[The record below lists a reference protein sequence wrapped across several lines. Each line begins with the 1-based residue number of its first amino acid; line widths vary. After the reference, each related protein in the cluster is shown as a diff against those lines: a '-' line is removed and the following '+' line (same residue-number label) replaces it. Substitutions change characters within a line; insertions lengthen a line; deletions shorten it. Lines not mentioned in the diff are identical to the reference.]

1 MGNAATASNDTQGAA
16 TSARRYDAVIIGAG
30 FAGMYAIHKLRKL
43 GFSVLA
49 IEAGTDVGGTW
60 YWNRYPGARCD
71 SESLEYSYSFS
82 EELQQEWNWSERYA
96 TQPEILRYINHVAD
110 RFDLRRDIQFRT
122 RVTSAAYDVK
132 ADTWTV
138 RTDKG
143 EAITAQF
150 CIAAVGCLSM
160 PRVPD
165 YKGIHDFKG
174 IHYHTGAWPKE
185 GVDFTGK
192 RVAVMGTGSTGIQ
205 AIPVIAK
212 QAKHLVVLQRT
223 PNFSLPA
230 RNGVL
235 DPEVVKQAKAHYAD
249 IRHRARYTAG
259 GNTYIGDWVGTQS
272 ALDVPEEERNAE
284 YERRWQLGGAKMLVA
299 YKDIAINE
307 AANKTAADFVRNKIR
322 QTVKDPKVA
331 ESLCPYDYPIGA
343 KRICLDSGYFE
354 TYNRDNVALVDL
366 KKTPITEFT
375 ANSVRTTAGEH
386 EIDCIVFATGFD
398 AITGTLLNID
408 FQGKGGLRLKDKWE
422 AGPRAYLGLQTAGF
436 PNLFLV
442 TGPGSPSVLS
452 TVMTSIEQHVDMIT
466 DCMEYMRER
475 RMATIEPQPAAED
488 AWVDHVNEVAN
499 TMLHVKANSW
509 YLGANIPGKPRVF
522 MPYIGGVGTYRKKCE
537 EIVANGY
544 EGFTLG
550 GAKKKAAA

>member
-1 MGNAATASNDTQGAA
+1 MGNNATASNGTASAAKGAR
-16 TSARRYDAVIIGAG
+16 SFDAVIIGAG
-30 FAGMYAIHKLRKL
+30 FAGMYAIHRLRKM
-43 GFSVLA
+43 GFTMLA
-49 IEAGTDVGGTW
+49 IEAGDDVGGTW

-110 RFDLRRDIQFRT
+110 RFDLRRDIQFNT
-122 RVTSAAYDVK
+122 RATSATYDEK
-132 ADTWTV
+132 SNQWTV

-143 EAITAQF
+143 DIVTARF

-174 IHYHTGAWPKE
+174 IHYHTGAWPKA

-205 AIPVIAK
+205 AIPMIAK

-230 RNGVL
+230 RNGTL
-235 DPEVVKQAKAHYAD
+235 DPSAVKEFKANYTD
-249 IRHRARYTAG
+249 IRQRARYMPS
-259 GNTYIGDWVGTQS
+259 GNTYIGDWMGTKS
-272 ALDVPEEERNAE
+272 ALDVSEEERNAE

-299 YKDIAINE
+299 YKDIGTNE
-307 AANKTAADFVRNKIR
+307 AANNTAADFVRNKIR
-322 QTVKDPKVA
+322 RTVKDPQVA

-354 TYNRDNVALVDL
+354 TYNRDNVTLVDL
-366 KKTPITEFT
+366 RKTPITEFT
-375 ANSVRTTAGEH
+375 ADSVRTTGGEH
-386 EIDCIVFATGFD
+386 KIDCIVFATGFD

-408 FQGKGGLRLKDKWE
+408 FRGRGGQTLKAKWE
-422 AGPRAYLGLQTAGF
+422 AGPRAYLGLQAVGF

-452 TVMTSIEQHVDMIT
+452 TVMTSIEQHVDLIT
-466 DCMEYMRER
+466 DT
-475 RMATIEPQPAAED
+475 MAYLRDKGLTVIEPQQAAED

-499 TMLHVKANSW
+499 KTLHVKANSW

-522 MPYIGGVGTYRKKCE
+522 MPYIGGVGVYRKKCE
-537 EIVANGY
+537 EIVAKGY
-544 EGFTLG
+544 EGFTLKAE
-550 GAKKKAAA
+550 GATAAA

>member
-1 MGNAATASNDTQGAA
+1 MTNARQIPETGSSGGNEF
-16 TSARRYDAVIIGAG
+16 DAVIIGAG
-30 FAGMYAIHKLRKL
+30 FAGMYAIHRLRKL
-43 GFSVLA
+43 GFRVVA
-49 IEAGTDVGGTW
+49 IEAGSDVGGTW
-60 YWNRYPGARCD
+60 FWNRYPGARCD
-71 SESLEYSYSFS
+71 SESVEYSYSFS

-110 RFDLRRDIQFRT
+110 RFDLRRDIRFET
-122 RVTSAAYDVK
+122 RVTSAAWDE
-132 ADTWTV
+132 AANRWDIH
-138 RTDKG
+138 TDKG
-143 EAITAQF
+143 DVVTAQF

-174 IHYHTGAWPKE
+174 IHYHTGAWPQE
-185 GVDFTGK
+185 GVDFKGK

-212 QAKHLVVLQRT
+212 QAAHLVVLQRT

-230 RNGVL
+230 RNAPL
-235 DPEVVKQAKAHYAD
+235 DPAVVREVKANYPE
-249 IRHRARYTAG
+249 IRKRARLYPS
-259 GNTYIGDWVGTQS
+259 GNAYIGDWMGTQS
-272 ALDVPEEERNAE
+272 ALEVTSAEREAE

-299 YKDIAINE
+299 YRDIATNE
-307 AANKTAADFVRNKIR
+307 EANKTAADFVRNKIR
-322 QTVKDPKVA
+322 QIVKNPQVA

-354 TYNRDNVALVDL
+354 TYNRDNVTLVDL
-366 KKTPITEFT
+366 RKTPITEFT
-375 ANSVRTTAGEH
+375 PSGVRTSAAEYAL
-386 EIDCIVFATGFD
+386 DCIVFATGFD

-408 FQGKGGLRLKDKWE
+408 FRGWKGLPLKQKWE
-422 AGPRAYLGLQTAGF
+422 AGPRAYLGVATAGF

-452 TVMTSIEQHVDMIT
+452 TVTTSIEQHIEWIT
-466 DCMEYMRER
+466 DCMAHMRER
-475 RMATIEPQPAAED
+475 GLTLIEPQSPAED
-488 AWVDHVNEVAN
+488 AWVAHVNEVAN
-499 TMLHVKANSW
+499 ATLHVKANSW

-537 EIVANGY
+537 EIVAKGYQGFSFAGNGQATMA
-544 EGFTLG
+544 GVT
-550 GAKKKAAA
+550 